1 MHLTGANKKKLK
13 TVWSIFI
20 KMTCNECRWK
30 IEKHECPWDFMYDEP
45 NVDYAEDCIDYRAIY
60 TPSDA
65 FKEVYYE

>member
-1 MHLTGANKKKLK
+1 
-13 TVWSIFI
+13 
-20 KMTCNECRWK
+20 MTCNECRWK

-65 FKEVYYE
+65 FSEVNYE

>member
-1 MHLTGANKKKLK
+1 
-13 TVWSIFI
+13 
-20 KMTCNECRWK
+20 MTCNECRWK

-60 TPSDA
+60 RPSDA